1 MQQTLRSTVEFLIQ
15 ALKSIY
21 SENLLFKLKLNAYR
35 KKIKKSSI
43 YFYMIESMKIIL
55 HVATVQTFKNQ
66 SDLAM
71 AKNRLAKQ
79 ITCSLSEVFTIN
91 STGC

>member
-1 MQQTLRSTVEFLIQ
+1 
-15 ALKSIY
+15 
-21 SENLLFKLKLNAYR
+21 
-35 KKIKKSSI
+35 
-43 YFYMIESMKIIL
+43 MIESMKIIL

-71 AKNRLAKQ
+71 AENRLAKQ

-91 STGC
+91 NTGC